1 MIHKRPFVCV
11 APPYTL
17 EYIRELGFKTFSW
30 DESYDTEEDHIKRM
44 NKIRHLLDSI
54 KLMSIEQ
61 CKDMLIEMDDV
72 LTHNQTLAAKVYKNH
87 KIL

>member
-17 EYIRELGFKTFSW
+17 EYIRKLGFKTFSW

-44 NKIRHLLDSI
+44 NKIRYLLDSI